1 MNALICISKS
11 PPKRMKNNLF
21 TPVIMLFISVALATC
36 TKTTDFE
43 AVGGDLPTN
52 YITLQ
57 ADGSFTPAI
66 LRVASGSSI
75 TFVNNDNEPHQL
87 LSSDSVS
94 INTGLIEPGRSFFFK
109 KDTLVGT
116 ISYRCT
122 LDSNIRGTVII
133 TP

>member
-66 LRVASGSSI
+66 LIVASGSSI

-87 LSSDSVS
+87 LSSDSVN

-133 TP
+133 AP

>member
-1 MNALICISKS
+1 
-11 PPKRMKNNLF
+11 MKNNLF
-21 TPVIMLFISVALATC
+21 TPVIILGISVALATC
-36 TKTTDFE
+36 TKSADFE

-57 ADGSFTPAI
+57 ADGSFSPAI

-87 LSSDSVS
+87 VS
-94 INTGLIEPGRSFFFK
+94 ADILTINTGFLAPGRSYFFK
-109 KDTLVGT
+109 KDTLIGT
-116 ISYRCT
+116 IPYRCLFDT
-122 LDSNIRGTVII
+122 SIRGSVII

>member
-1 MNALICISKS
+1 
-11 PPKRMKNNLF
+11 MKNNLF

-94 INTGLIEPGRSFFFK
+94 INTGLIEPVRSFFFK

>member
-36 TKTTDFE
+36 TKTTDF
-43 AVGGDLPTN
+43 
-52 YITLQ
+52 Q

-133 TP
+133 AP